1 MCQIHFSTTTT
12 SMSKK
17 ALYEGIKIVDIFLK
31 MRFILLLMLG
41 RIFKNPIF
49 AMEHIFKE
57 IS

>member
-12 SMSKK
+12 SMSIK
-17 ALYEGIKIVDIFLK
+17 ALFEGIKIVDIFLK
-31 MRFILLLMLG
+31 TRFLLLLMLG

-49 AMEHIFKE
+49 AMKHIFKG